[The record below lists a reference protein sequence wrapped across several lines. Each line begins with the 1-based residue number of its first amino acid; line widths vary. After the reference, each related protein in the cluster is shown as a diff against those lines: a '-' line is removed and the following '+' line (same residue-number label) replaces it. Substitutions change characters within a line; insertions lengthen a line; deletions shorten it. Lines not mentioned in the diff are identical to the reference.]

1 MNANYSI
8 ERLTQSRWSAPP
20 LLTAALNLHK
30 HIQQSALGIDVWNL
44 WKIHTSYGFELWTHA
59 LASTAND
66 WAILLLNKFWNIES
80 KRLKSGKILK
90 MLMSSFLNKN
100 ENQKIWGVD
109 ALYGHVLNLC
119 YSLMVIVNLKHVQM
133 WFFYHFF
140 IYFYIFWCKK

>member
-20 LLTAALNLHK
+20 WLTATLNLHK
-30 HIQQSALGIDVWNL
+30 HIQQSALGIDVWNE
-44 WKIHTSYGFELWTHA
+44 KFIHRMDSNYEPRA

-66 WAILLLNKFWNIES
+66 WALLLLNKFWNIES

-90 MLMSSFLNKN
+90 MLMSSFFV
-100 ENQKIWGVD
+100 QKWKSKDLRGY

-140 IYFYIFWCKK
+140 IYFYIFWCKN